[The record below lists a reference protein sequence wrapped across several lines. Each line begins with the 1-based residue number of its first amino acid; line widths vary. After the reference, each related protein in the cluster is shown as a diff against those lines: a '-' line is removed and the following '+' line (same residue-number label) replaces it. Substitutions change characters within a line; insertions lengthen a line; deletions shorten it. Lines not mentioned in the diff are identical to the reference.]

1 MDILPQ
7 KAYLHALRQLPELS
21 YKYLKGLA
29 SHFNNDYYRIYKANI
44 AQLLAAGLPI
54 ELANKIGELKQTFDI
69 NRSLTELRNKN
80 IEIITYTD
88 CDYPELLKK
97 ITDPPL
103 LLYYRGTLNNPND
116 LCLAVVG
123 SRKISSYGKAV
134 TAQITEELANHG
146 IIVVSG
152 LAYGVDACAHKATL
166 EIKSRTIAVVAS
178 GLRDEDLYPKE
189 HVNLANE
196 IINHHG
202 LLISEYPP
210 GTPALKQYFI
220 ARNRIISGLS
230 VGTLVVECAEKSGA
244 LITARYALEQNRNVY
259 AVPGSIYNPVSNG
272 PNLLIKQGAVV
283 VTSSEDILTDL
294 NIKPRKPQPLNSN
307 LSVIEQQIIANLANH
322 PQHMNELVKKI
333 NNNLQEISSSLTML
347 ELHGWISKNNSGI
360 YEVIKKT

>member
-1 MDILPQ
+1 MDIPPQ

-44 AQLLAAGLPI
+44 VELLAAGLPI
-54 ELANKIGELKQTFDI
+54 ELANKIGELQQTFDI
-69 NRSLTELRNKN
+69 KKSLADLRNNN
-80 IEIITYTD
+80 IEIITYAD
-88 CDYPELLKK
+88 FDYPELLKK

-103 LLYYRGTLNNPND
+103 LLYYRGILNNPNE

-134 TAQITEELANHG
+134 TAQITEQLASHG
-146 IIVVSG
+146 LVIVSG
-152 LAYGVDACAHKATL
+152 LAYGVDACAHRATL

-178 GLRDEDLYPKE
+178 GLKDEDLYPKE

-202 LLISEYPP
+202 LVISEYPP
-210 GTPALKQYFI
+210 GTPALKQHFI

-259 AVPGSIYNPVSNG
+259 AVPGSIYNPMAVGS
-272 PNLLIKQGAVV
+272 NLLIKQGAIV
-283 VTSSEDILTDL
+283 VTNSEDILADL
-294 NIKPRKPQPLNSN
+294 NIKPKRKALSDK
-307 LSVIEQQIIANLANH
+307 LSVLEQQIISHLANH
-322 PQHMNELVKKI
+322 PQHLNELVKKI

-347 ELHGWISKNNSGI
+347 ELHGWISKNNNGI
-360 YEVIKKT
+360 YEVIKKVS